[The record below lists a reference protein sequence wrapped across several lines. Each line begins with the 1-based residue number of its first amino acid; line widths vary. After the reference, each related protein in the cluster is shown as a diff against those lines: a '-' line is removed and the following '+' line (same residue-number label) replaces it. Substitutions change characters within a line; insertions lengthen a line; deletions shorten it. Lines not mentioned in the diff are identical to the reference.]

1 MNRSTHLVEQEEVM
15 AYLDGEL
22 EPQRAATVAAH
33 IDACP
38 NCRALAAEL
47 RSVSQQMVAW
57 QVEPAPARL
66 SERVTAAIEGPTR
79 KENRPAGKQLP
90 AVSRL
95 HGWLMSRWVW
105 GLASA
110 SVALLIIAKLT
121 APAFFEVR
129 KMPSSSAEVSHG
141 TVDVNN
147 SNRRE
152 PQSDTLR
159 SLAGG
164 GGGDRKELT
173 AGPMIARTASLT
185 IVAKDFEV
193 ARAAVERI
201 VSQHKGYVADLATN
215 APKDAARTLTAT
227 LRIPAPQLDAAIA
240 DLKALGRVEQETQ
253 SGEDVT
259 KQYADLVARLN
270 NSRAAEKRLVDILQ
284 QRTGKVS
291 EVLEVEQEIARVRE
305 EIEQMEAER
314 KNTEKRVEFAS
325 LQLRL
330 SEEYKAR
337 LEMTPPAT
345 GTRLRNAV
353 VSGYQ
358 RVSES
363 IFETTL
369 FVLDYGPSFLFWVLL
384 LYWPGRFAW
393 RRWRTAHATSMGS
406 SVGAP

>member
-22 EPQRAATVAAH
+22 DPQRAAAVAAH

-38 NCRALAAEL
+38 SCRALAAEL
-47 RSVSQQMVAW
+47 RGISQQMVAW
-57 QVEPAPARL
+57 QVEPTPARL
-66 SERVTAAIEGPTR
+66 SEHVNAAIEEPTG
-79 KENRPAGKQLP
+79 KEKKPARQQTP
-90 AVSRL
+90 AVSRW
-95 HGWLMSRWVW
+95 HRWLMSRWVW

-110 SVALLIIAKLT
+110 SVALLIIAKMT
-121 APAFFEVR
+121 APALFVVH
-129 KMPSSSAEVSHG
+129 KMQAPSAEVSHG
-141 TVDVNN
+141 TVDINN
-147 SNRRE
+147 
-152 PQSDTLR
+152 PILKGGG
-159 SLAGG
+159 GG

-201 VSQHKGYVADLATN
+201 VRQHKGYVADLATN

-227 LRIPAPQLDAAIA
+227 LRIPAPQLEAAIA

-325 LQLRL
+325 VQLKL

-337 LEMTPPAT
+337 LEMTPPST

-369 FVLDYGPSFLFWVLL
+369 FVLDYGPSFLFWALV

-393 RRWRTAHATSMGS
+393 RRWRAARATGLGS